1 MIYFTATQSSS
12 WYAWGPV
19 HMQCRLCSIC
29 WSYWKKYGGLK
40 MPTRLGRLSGEDGST
55 DGTYRTRV
63 WRNVTSCC
71 DVLWPCDVMLRLVT
85 WCLCYKVYILVWRHT
100 GYNSSAS
107 NMLLWNERCDVTP
120 CYYPKCNVP
129 NAHTIDNNYTW
140 FYIEVCTKKFDI
152 SFVVG
157 KPSAYCFIL
166 VSNVSNCQIFY
177 QKQLWMFATL
187 FIWQLWLSLS
197 CWCTAQCSFACR
209 IFPHWFI
216 K

>member
-1 MIYFTATQSSS
+1 
-12 WYAWGPV
+12 
-19 HMQCRLCSIC
+19 
-29 WSYWKKYGGLK
+29 
-40 MPTRLGRLSGEDGST
+40 
-55 DGTYRTRV
+55 
-63 WRNVTSCC
+63 
-71 DVLWPCDVMLRLVT
+71 MLRLVT

-209 IFPHWFI
+209 IFSTLIFKIEFSCMIVVKFAFIHICSRQFRSEPWFVFNMNLYSSLSFHFLQFFWCSLFFDLFVN
-216 K
+216 